1 MYMLC
6 VLLMAPVVQLPMATT
21 NALLRR
27 WRLGRALL
35 PTQEEQAV
43 FLDMPYDSLL
53 YAVETG
59 STREVVE
66 RLTDMAA

>member
-1 MYMLC
+1 M
-6 VLLMAPVVQLPMATT
+6 PQLPMPIT

-27 WRLGRALL
+27 WGLSRAV
-35 PTQEEQAV
+35 PPPQAEQDY
-43 FLDMPYDSLL
+43 FLDVPYDWLR

-59 STREVVE
+59 TLQDVVE